1 MTWFYLIRHAN
12 HDWLYKGIAGRKSGV
27 YLNDDGIALARN
39 LAEILRKCP
48 IDVIYSSPLER
59 ATQTAEI
66 IAKTINSKPPIHI
79 AENFGEIQFGDW
91 SGMSFTELN
100 LDPLWSKFNT
110 FRSGTRAPD
119 GETGVD
125 IQQRMISKMQE
136 LRDRFPDKNIAIVS
150 HADSI
155 RLALQFFLGMPV
167 DFYSRIEIGP
177 ASVSL
182 VEYSK
187 DFVKVHY
194 LNRTPEFF

>member
-12 HDWLYKGIAGRKSGV
+12 HDWLFKGIAGGKSGV
-27 YLNDDGIALARN
+27 HLNGDGIVLAKK
-39 LAEILRKCP
+39 LAETLKRCP

-66 IAKTINSKPPIHI
+66 IAKTLDSKPPVHI
-79 AENFGEIQFGDW
+79 SEHFGEIQFGDW

-100 LDPLWSKFNT
+100 VDPLWSKFNT
-110 FRSGTRAPD
+110 FRSGIRAPN

-136 LRDRFPDKNIAIVS
+136 LRDRFPDKNIAVIS

>member
-12 HDWLYKGIAGRKSGV
+12 HDWLYKGIAGWKSGV

-39 LAEILRKCP
+39 LADILRKCP

-100 LDPLWSKFNT
+100 VDPLWSKFNT
-110 FRSGTRAPD
+110 FRSGTRAPN

-155 RLALQFFLGMPV
+155 RLALQFFLGMPL

>member
-12 HDWLYKGIAGRKSGV
+12 HAWLNKGIAGWKSGV
-27 YLNDDGIALARN
+27 HLNNDGVTHARN
-39 LAEILRKCP
+39 LAETLRRCP
-48 IDVIYSSPLER
+48 IDVIYTSPLER
-59 ATQTAEI
+59 ATETSEI
-66 IAKTINSKPPIHI
+66 IAKTLDSKPPIHI
-79 AENFGEIQFGDW
+79 ADNFGEVQFGDW

-100 LDPLWSKFNT
+100 VDPLWSKFNT
-110 FRSGTRAPD
+110 FRSGTRAPN

>member
-12 HDWLYKGIAGRKSGV
+12 HDWLHKGIAGWKSGV
-27 YLNDDGIALARN
+27 HLNDDGVALARK
-39 LAEILRKCP
+39 LAEILRRCP
-48 IDVIYSSPLER
+48 IDVIYTSPLER

-66 IAKTINSKPPIHI
+66 IAKTLDSKPPIHI

-91 SGMSFTELN
+91 NGMSFTELN
-100 LDPLWSKFNT
+100 VDPLWSKFNT
-110 FRSGTRAPD
+110 FRSGIRAPN